1 MAANWIITLTSSEQ
15 WRSERKEGRGKK
27 CGLLGQLV
35 PCTLGR
41 MKARLLK
48 MQKDVMT
55 FRLTT
60 VTKVVAGFAVCLLSH
75 YEFSQLAKVVCVCFP
90 VCVPVFSS
98 ISLDL
103 LPERTATLMVYEEV
117 VEIVSGIQGKKTIP
131 AFTFTLSD

>member
-1 MAANWIITLTSSEQ
+1 MWSAGSTCALHTGQDESKTIKNA
-15 WRSERKEGRGKK
+15 ER
-27 CGLLGQLV
+27 CNDL
-35 PCTLGR
+35 
-41 MKARLLK
+41 
-48 MQKDVMT
+48 

-60 VTKVVAGFAVCLLSH
+60 ITKVVAGFAVCLLSH